1 MATIIDSLVVEILLD
16 TKKLIEGQN
25 KALSSMK
32 KTGDESVKQA
42 KNFEHSAERITQYI
56 GKMRNYAV
64 GFTAAAFGASGII
77 DFIKQV
83 TTSNAA
89 LSRSAPILG
98 TTVEKLSVWRS
109 AVKLAGGTAEGL
121 QQTVAGLVSSFAR
134 FGITGVLP
142 ESTKYFEA
150 LRISV
155 VDANGKLKT
164 FDKLFM
170 ELSEKT
176 SKMDP
181 VFGAEFLRGAGTEE
195 SMIPFLLKGPAA
207 MREYLDTVEKTAK
220 VTKEAADKS
229 AELERKWVELS
240 EAAKGIGIN
249 IVEFFTPA
257 MQKTIEVFGKYWS
270 GIGENLNKIKENEKK
285 RALGEPVAEA
295 KRTYDPS
302 LPDPVGTGGSGE
314 ALRQKR
320 GAGSKSLAVYA
331 LASSLQNSIPGLK
344 EFTAFDDTFHKSRKS
359 KHNEGLAL
367 DFTVNDESKYAET
380 TAAVQRHLDTLGI
393 VNAYIRNEKDNPS
406 PGSSGPHIHVGFA
419 NKEDAAKFTASMG
432 ASGAAAIANAGASS
446 GGRSSETN
454 IGEINITV
462 PGGDAAEIS
471 RNIDQQIKRRGDA
484 LNAQSGAQ

>member
-25 KALSSMK
+25 KAIASMK
-32 KTGDESVKQA
+32 KMGDDSVKQA

-195 SMIPFLLKGPAA
+195 SIIPFLLKGPPA
-207 MREYLDTVEKTAK
+207 MREYLDTIEKTAK

-229 AELERKWVELS
+229 AELERRWVELS
-240 EAAKGIGIN
+240 EAAKGIGLN

-257 MQKTIEVFGKYWS
+257 IQKTIGVFGHYLG
-270 GIGENLNKIKENEKK
+270 GIGENINKIKGQRSEWDALTPEQQGAKITEEK
-285 RALGEPVAEA
+285 
-295 KRTYDPS
+295 
-302 LPDPVGTGGSGE
+302 E
-314 ALRQKR
+314 ALRAKE
-320 GAGSKSLAVYA
+320 GAGKQSFAVRA
-331 LASSLQNSIPGLK
+331 LAFSLQNAVPGLK
-344 EFTAFDDTFHKSRKS
+344 QFTSFNDPFHAGTGS
-359 KHNEGLAL
+359 KHEQGLGL
-367 DFTVNDESKYAET
+367 DFTIKDPSKYAEA
-380 TAAVQRHLDTLGI
+380 TAAVQRRLAELGI
-393 VNAYIRNEKDNPS
+393 QGNVTNEKDKPS
-406 PGSSGPHIHVGFA
+406 SRSTGPHIHVSFA
-419 NKEDAAKFTASMG
+419 NAGEAEKFSASIG
-432 ASGAAAIANAGASS
+432 ARGAAAIANAGASS